1 METPLILNTP
11 RTSLCLTLHITFKN
25 FSSYSQGVSIPVK
38 YKNMY
43 ADFDRIPM
51 SVLSHTEM
59 IFQADNNDLLCLST
73 ALPGEYN
80 GGSSGLTMAYK
91 AGPLKTG
98 KDLTVLSRVEGV

>member
-1 METPLILNTP
+1 
-11 RTSLCLTLHITFKN
+11 
-25 FSSYSQGVSIPVK
+25 
-38 YKNMY
+38 MY

-91 AGPLKTG
+91 AGPLKSGTERFNSVVQG
-98 KDLTVLSRVEGV
+98 GGCLMISYSKQDGIAQVQDG